1 MSSRTVKSAANP
13 VDAATLIF
21 KATVARINASN
32 EPSVRP
38 GPGLIVAQVD
48 AVLKASADLGNLVGQ
63 EITIELAARRPA
75 IKHGEQAIFYATD
88 WVYGKRIAVR
98 ELSHHAA
105 TPAAEKQVA
114 RVLDEQPMRHLASRI
129 RGAELVIV
137 GVVEAIKPSP
147 LDEPLSF
154 NAPQWKVASVRVES
168 VLTSTQRRRP
178 TVPNSVSVLFP
189 SSDDWAP
196 APKFTKGR
204 SGIFLLRHEPK
215 LGIPPDFFLALDPA
229 DFQPRSA
236 LSRVQSLLKK

>member
-1 MSSRTVKSAANP
+1 MSSRTVKSGANR
-13 VDAATLIF
+13 VDAAPLIF

-38 GPGLIVAQVD
+38 GPGLIVARVD
-48 AVLKASADLGNLVGQ
+48 AALKASADLGNLVGQ
-63 EITIELAARRPA
+63 EITIELATRRPA
-75 IKHGEQAIFYATD
+75 IKRGEQAIFYATD

-114 RVLDEQPMRHLASRI
+114 RGLDEQ
-129 RGAELVIV
+129 
-137 GVVEAIKPSP
+137 
-147 LDEPLSF
+147 
-154 NAPQWKVASVRVES
+154 ASVRVES
-168 VLTSTQRRRP
+168 VLTTTQRRRP
-178 TVPNSVSVLFP
+178 SVPNSVNVLFP

-196 APKFTKGR
+196 APKFKKGR

-236 LSRVQSLLKK
+236 LDRVRSLLKK